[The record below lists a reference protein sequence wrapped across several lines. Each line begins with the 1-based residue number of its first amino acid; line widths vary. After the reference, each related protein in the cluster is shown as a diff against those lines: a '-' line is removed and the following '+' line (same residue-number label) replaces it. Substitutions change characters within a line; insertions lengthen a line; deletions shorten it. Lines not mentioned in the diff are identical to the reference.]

1 MIRKSFRHVTTAI
14 FLLVAML
21 SQGTWALAGTTGGL
35 GGSVTDADSSAPIAG
50 AQVTATSPSQQ
61 ATTSTD
67 ASGHFVFLAL
77 APDTYTVS
85 VTKANYQSASVPGQT
100 VFADSTAVVAV
111 HLVPALKT
119 IAKTTS
125 LGAGSLVRSGTTADV
140 YSVNAANRD
149 KISALG
155 GGGSLNS
162 AYAAVASVPGAYVP
176 FNQTGYFQS
185 VHIRGGD
192 YDQVGYEFDGVPVN
206 RSFDNYP
213 SSGASSLG
221 NSEVQVYTG
230 ATPANSSGEGLAGYI
245 NQVIKTGTY
254 PGIANGD
261 LGIGAPG
268 FYHKASVEAGGAT
281 PDRLFS
287 WYMGVGGYN
296 QAFNYF
302 DNSNGASY
310 QSWLGVPI
318 APLSPA
324 GGCAGAPLSVRQ
336 NYSSCYA
343 SGVGPGNILL
353 GPPQL
358 FALASLASRDV
369 VMNFHM
375 GIQHHNDGGR
385 DDVQLLWDSSS
396 LNNSYYSSTNDLGG
410 TNFLTTGAG
419 AALGVPFYFDG
430 FQSSCAAGAV
440 FTATTTPTQC
450 VSTYLFPNSA
460 QQRQATSFQNGV
472 FTPIPNNERDSTW
485 NNQQIIK
492 AQYQKNFG
500 STAYLRV
507 YGYTYYSDWL
517 QHGPQSTYSDYAAC
531 CSPDYELSSHTR
543 GIAAEYSQQFSDSN
557 LLNVQASYV
566 TASTLRDNNTQ
577 MINQVTSRAN
587 ALVVVN
593 AADPYSGF
601 CYNGA
606 GTSVTCN
613 PGVGAAQFQTWQN
626 LQNAGNGTAPLAA
639 LPTSCP
645 NPNTTS
651 TGCAY
656 LLAENSQWATYNT
669 VKPIFTAYSITD
681 QWRPNDRWL
690 LNLGLRLDSF
700 QFNGSDTNQGEAR
713 SFWYAAYN
721 QDMCVNSQTA
731 VPIDKSALGLTP
743 ANACPTGY
751 TAANL
756 VNNSGVVNRYTE
768 LQPRIGLTYTFNP
781 DTVVRAS
788 YGRYTEAPNAA
799 YQQYNTLEA
808 DIPFALLGPN
818 LYQYGRNQPSKQI
831 YPPTSNNY
839 DISLEQRLKGTAI
852 SFKFTPF
859 YRSTQNQIQNFFL
872 NQQTGFVSG
881 LNVGQQTSRGFE
893 FQVQDGN
900 FAQDGLSGQFSF
912 AYTYSTIKYGTLSN
926 GTTIISPINAAI
938 ANYNA
943 YTSACAPGGS
953 AVGRVSQGIPVCGS
967 TNGGVIAA
975 PCYAGQT
982 SPTPGQPVACTV
994 AGAVANPY
1002 YNAPLQA
1009 LINTGQSFPTYS
1021 IFPGGIGSSDSAFGA
1036 PYVATLVLNYKHQR
1050 WAITPSVQFQG
1061 GTRYG
1066 APETTPGIV
1075 PNSCNALAG
1084 TTRYDATSCGA
1095 TLVIPNQF
1103 TGSFD
1108 NLGSFV
1114 QPNEILGNLQ
1124 LSYDVSPKI
1133 TLVGTLANIF
1143 NSCWGGTSAP
1153 WTVSNG
1159 KVCSYG
1165 IVGAGSIPTVGN
1177 VYNPGSTIQQQFR
1190 YPYLATLGSYNDDGS
1205 SLITPFQFYLSAR
1218 IKL

>member
-1 MIRKSFRHVTTAI
+1 MIRTRFRHAATAVL
-14 FLLVAML
+14 LLVAL
-21 SQGTWALAGTTGGL
+21 LGQETWALAGTTGGL
-35 GGSVTDADSSAPIAG
+35 GGSVLDADSSAPIAG

-61 ATTSTD
+61 QTTATD

-85 VTKANYQSASVPGQT
+85 ITKANYQAASVPGQT
-100 VFADSTAVVAV
+100 VFADSTATVAV
-111 HLVPALKT
+111 RLVPALKT

-149 KISALG
+149 RISALG

-176 FNQTGYFQS
+176 FGQTGYFQT

-213 SSGASSLG
+213 SSGASALG

-254 PGIANGD
+254 PGVANGD

-287 WYMGVGGYN
+287 WYMGIGGYN

-310 QSWLGVPI
+310 QDWLGVPL
-318 APLSPA
+318 AQNTPA
-324 GGCAGAPLSVRQ
+324 GGCAAATLAVKQ
-336 NYSSCYA
+336 NYTSCYA
-343 SGVGPGNILL
+343 SGVGPGNFLM
-353 GPPQL
+353 GPTQL
-358 FALASLASRDV
+358 TGLAGLASRDV
-369 VMNFHM
+369 VMNVHL

-396 LNNSYYSSTNDLGG
+396 LNNSFYSSTNDQGGPTYLAG
-410 TNFLTTGAG
+410 TN
-419 AALGVPFYFDG
+419 LGVPFYFDG
-430 FQSSCAAGAV
+430 FQSNCAAGMV
-440 FTATTTPTQC
+440 VTATTTAAQC
-450 VSTYLFPNSA
+450 VSTYLYPNSS
-460 QQRQATSFQNGV
+460 QQRQPSNFETGSL
-472 FTPIPNNERDSTW
+472 TPIPFAGRDSTW

-517 QHGPQSTYSDYAAC
+517 QHGPQSAYANYGAC

-543 GIAAEYSQQFSDSN
+543 GAAIEYSQQFSDQN
-557 LLNVQASYV
+557 LLNVQGSYV
-566 TASTLRDNNTQ
+566 TATTLRDNNTQ
-577 MINQVTSRAN
+577 MFNAFGARSN

-593 AADPYSGF
+593 GADPYSGF
-601 CYNGA
+601 CYDA
-606 GTSVTCN
+606 TGTSVTCN
-613 PGVGAAQFQTWQN
+613 PSVGAAQFQTWAN
-626 LQNAGNGTAPLAA
+626 LQAAGNGTAPLAA
-639 LPTSCP
+639 LPASCP

-651 TGCAY
+651 TTCSY
-656 LLAENSQWATYNT
+656 LLAENSQYATYNT

-681 QWRPNDRWL
+681 QWRPTDKWL
-690 LNLGLRLDSF
+690 INLGLRLDSF
-700 QFNGSDTNQGEAR
+700 QFDGSNTNFGPAR
-713 SFWYAAYN
+713 DFWFAAYN
-721 QDMCVNSQTA
+721 QDTCVNSQTA
-731 VPIDKSALGLTP
+731 VPIDKSALGLAP
-743 ANACPTGY
+743 AGTCPTGY
-751 TAANL
+751 TEANL
-756 VNNSGVVNRYTE
+756 VNNSGVVNRFTE
-768 LQPRIGLTYTFNP
+768 LQPRLAMTYTFNP
-781 DTVVRAS
+781 DTVLRAS

-799 YQQYNTLEA
+799 YQQYNTLEE
-808 DIPFALLGPN
+808 DLPFALLGPN

-859 YRSTQNQIQNFFL
+859 YRSTQNQIQNFYL
-872 NQQTGFVSG
+872 NQLTGFVSG
-881 LNVGQQTSRGFE
+881 LNVGQQTSRGLE

-900 FAQDGLSGQFSF
+900 FAQDGLSAMLSF

-926 GTTIISPINAAI
+926 GTTIISPINGAI
-938 ANYNA
+938 QQYNA
-943 YTSACAPGGS
+943 FTSYCSTHGSDARCGGGTTPLDPHTGTPIVASACYSPAGAPE
-953 AVGRVSQGIPVCGS
+953 
-967 TNGGVIAA
+967 
-975 PCYAGQT
+975 
-982 SPTPGQPVACTV
+982 ACTV

-1002 YNAPLQA
+1002 WNSPVAA
-1009 LINTGQSFPTYS
+1009 LINPGQDFPTYS
-1021 IFPGGIGSSDSAFGA
+1021 IFPGGIGSSVSAFGA

-1050 WAITPSVQFQG
+1050 WAVTPSVQFQG

-1066 APETTPGIV
+1066 APETTPGID
-1075 PNSCNALAG
+1075 PQAGCSALAG
-1084 TTRYDATSCGA
+1084 TTRYDATTCAG
-1095 TLVIPNQF
+1095 TIVIPNLYTGQF
-1103 TGSFD
+1103 D
-1108 NLGSFV
+1108 PLGSFT
-1114 QPNEILGNLQ
+1114 QPNQILGNLQ

-1133 TLVGTLANIF
+1133 TLVGTLANVF
-1143 NSCWGGTSAP
+1143 NNCWGGTPEP
-1153 WTVSNG
+1153 WTVSNS
-1159 KVCSYG
+1159 KVCSYTY
-1165 IVGAGSIPTVGN
+1165 VGQGAIPTVGN
-1177 VYNPGSTIQQQFR
+1177 LYNPGSVIQQQFR
-1190 YPYLATLGSYNDDGS
+1190 YPYLASMQSYNDNNTTNFIS
-1205 SLITPFQFYLSAR
+1205 PFQFYLEAR
-1218 IKL
+1218 VKL